1 MVRGYYTSILAVIT
15 HFAIRNAVNCDD
27 ENVLKQFM
35 LAGIYQCGSEC
46 TRRPEMLI
54 LLILLLLLFGGGFF
68 GYNRYGR
75 GGGLGVGGV
84 VLVVLLVWLFLG
96 GGMGTLRI

>member
-1 MVRGYYTSILAVIT
+1 M
-15 HFAIRNAVNCDD
+15 NCHD
-27 ENVLKQFM
+27 ENVLKQFR

-46 TRRPEMLI
+46 GSECIRRPEMLI